1 MKTQGKIT
9 SSKLKKG
16 DNVKVVAG
24 KDKGKSGTVE
34 AVVTKEQKVLVAG
47 VNQYKRHI
55 KARREGEK
63 SEIRVITK
71 PLPVA
76 AVMFVCPKCKQTA
89 RLGYKMQGETK
100 ARICK
105 KCEEAV

>member
-1 MKTQGKIT
+1 M
-9 SSKLKKG
+9 KLKKG
-16 DNVKVVAG
+16 DKVKVVAG
-24 KDKGKSGTVE
+24 KDKGKTNVIT
-34 AVVTKEQKVLVAG
+34 AVVTKENKVVVNE

-63 SEIRVITK
+63 SEIRTITK

-76 AVMFVCPKCKQTA
+76 AVMFVCPKCQQAA
-89 RLGYKMQGETK
+89 RLGIRIEGDKK
-100 ARICK
+100 VRICK